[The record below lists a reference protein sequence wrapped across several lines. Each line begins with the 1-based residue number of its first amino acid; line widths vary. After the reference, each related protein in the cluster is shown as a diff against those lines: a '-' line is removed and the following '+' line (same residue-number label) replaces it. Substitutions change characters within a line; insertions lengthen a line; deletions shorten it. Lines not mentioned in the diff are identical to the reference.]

1 MFFANEKYKRA
12 RMEVDSN
19 KIQLDDGSHAN

>member
-1 MFFANEKYKRA
+1 
-12 RMEVDSN
+12 MEVDSN